1 MNRNLFQSAVVLGM
15 VLAITTG
22 TETARGQLTGII
34 SSDVEGFFASQSDAY
49 QQSEGP
55 LTPTWPANIFP
66 PLYPAFAGP
75 TVPPLYT
82 GYSTF
87 PNPITP
93 LTQNIGYAA
102 PAGHSPGT
110 PFTDGSTY
118 AGYHIVGGIVGPGTS
133 TPDAGVTFPGTNG
146 LWVTQP
152 AVPSGYAYEQVE
164 FAMAYSVGT
173 LGLAAGNAGA
183 ASVPRFGHYYA
194 RRSGAVRR
202 GG

>member
-1 MNRNLFQSAVVLGM
+1 M

-102 PAGHSPGT
+102 HCRAL
-110 PFTDGSTY
+110 
-118 AGYHIVGGIVGPGTS
+118 AGYTIHGWIDVCRLSHRRRHRRPWNV
-133 TPDAGVTFPGTNG
+133 
-146 LWVTQP
+146 
-152 AVPSGYAYEQVE
+152 
-164 FAMAYSVGT
+164 
-173 LGLAAGNAGA
+173 
-183 ASVPRFGHYYA
+183 HA
-194 RRSGAVRR
+194 RRRRHISGHEWVVGDPTSRAFRIR
-202 GG
+202 L